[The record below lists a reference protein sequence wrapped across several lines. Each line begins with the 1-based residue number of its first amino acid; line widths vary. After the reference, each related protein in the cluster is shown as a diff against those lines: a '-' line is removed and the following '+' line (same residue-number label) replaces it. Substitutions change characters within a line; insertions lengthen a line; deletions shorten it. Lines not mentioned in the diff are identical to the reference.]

1 MQHNLIAIANTCT
14 QMYSDPIQ
22 TTCSTINN
30 QQSLV
35 LQIIVSKRPAFDI
48 SNNDKSTSEIRFAAF
63 L

>member
-1 MQHNLIAIANTCT
+1 MQHNLIAVANTCT

-35 LQIIVSKRPAFDI
+35 A
-48 SNNDKSTSEIRFAAF
+48 TSDYCIEMSSIRHI
-63 L
+63 